1 MSRKDELDI
10 LGTEIFNAQTLA
22 RELGLSLLTHLLAMA
37 HLELI
42 EREAEY
48 NGEQNILDKS
58 ENRRVN

>member
-10 LGTEIFNAQTLA
+10 LGTEIFNAQILA
-22 RELGLSLLTHLLAMA
+22 RELGLSLVTHLLAMA

-48 NGEQNILDKS
+48 NGEHSILRNS
-58 ENRRVN
+58 ESSKVN

>member
-1 MSRKDELDI
+1 MSRKHELDI

-22 RELGLSLLTHLLAMA
+22 RELGLSLVTHLLAMA

-48 NGEQNILDKS
+48 NGERNISNMS
-58 ENRRVN
+58 ESSRVN